1 MLFYRRKIYDFFSLV
16 EFGFNFGR
24 IFGILVRVLVIK
36 FYNRS
41 HQEKM
46 EKTEMEFSHQGEK
59 ITAIY
64 PFFGP
69 ADSKTLLSIIKLEKY
84 SAPAFPELTSFVH
97 HYFSGEGKHS
107 EEITEIM
114 NTKYFVG
121 FTGILYLPQ
130 EKEVYFMDHPKFDM
144 ASVVDTD
151 NLISRIRLNDFRTRV
166 SLDGIETGTLPWN
179 KIAKNP
185 FFIAVSGGEEGA
197 EKLAE
202 LASKH
207 QTKNGHIF
215 VPKIS
220 NFMSPQARI
229 PLLYSYD
236 RGRSLTVSLN
246 GSGSTTNSYTFGLI
260 KNQ

>member
-1 MLFYRRKIYDFFSLV
+1 
-16 EFGFNFGR
+16 
-24 IFGILVRVLVIK
+24 
-36 FYNRS
+36 
-41 HQEKM
+41 
-46 EKTEMEFSHQGEK
+46 MEFPHQGK
-59 ITAIY
+59 KLTAIY

-69 ADSKTLLSIIKLEKY
+69 ADSKTLLSIIKLDKFSE
-84 SAPAFPELTSFVH
+84 PTFPELVSFVH
-97 HYFSGEGKHS
+97 HYFNGKGLQA

-121 FTGILYLPQ
+121 FTGILYLSQ
-130 EKEVYFMDHPKFDM
+130 EKEVFFMDRPKFDRG
-144 ASVVDTD
+144 SLVDAD
-151 NLISRIRLNDFRTRV
+151 NLVTRIRLNQFRTKV
-166 SLDGIETGTLPWN
+166 SLDNIETGTLPWN

-236 RGRSLTVSLN
+236 TGRSLTVSLN
-246 GSGSTTNSYTFGLI
+246 GSGSTTNSYAFGLV